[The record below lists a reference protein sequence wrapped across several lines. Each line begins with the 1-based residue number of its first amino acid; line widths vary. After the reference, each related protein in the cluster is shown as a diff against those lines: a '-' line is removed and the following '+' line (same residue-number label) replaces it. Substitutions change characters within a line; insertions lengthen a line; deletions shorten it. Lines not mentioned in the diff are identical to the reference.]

1 MGEKLIYRTPVN
13 NAWQALWSRAAK
25 GVVAMSK
32 GNVVSKYYAVAVAF
46 LVLLQL
52 FAAAPVSAKDGRDF
66 AGFYKVL
73 QETNQVDEVEVKLS
87 LRVFNYSSED
97 VTEATISLHS
107 SLPNP
112 SFDGVA
118 VNVNERKI
126 VPPLVGTFKVSASDY
141 AAWKKG
147 TRPPFVIEFT
157 DASGKVHQEAI
168 ELAHVP

>member
-1 MGEKLIYRTPVN
+1 
-13 NAWQALWSRAAK
+13 
-25 GVVAMSK
+25 MSK
-32 GNVVSKYYAVAVAF
+32 GNVVSKYPAVAAAF
-46 LVLLQL
+46 VVLLQL

-73 QETNQVDEVEVKLS
+73 QVTDQVDEVQVKLS
-87 LRVFNYSSED
+87 LQVFNYSSAN
-97 VTEATISLHS
+97 VTEATIALQS

-118 VNVNERKI
+118 LNVNEHKI
-126 VPPLVGTFKVSASDY
+126 VPPLVGTFKVSESDY
-141 AAWKKG
+141 AAWMKG

-168 ELAHVP
+168 ELTRIP